1 MDENTPE
8 RLKTFRGEHDNKPR
22 AAYPFYWLQIVIL
35 VVGFGAVIGII
46 AGTPNESMS
55 EESARSG
62 LSPEELRGLAAHLA
76 EKEHLDAAVDTYEDY
91 LRVADLQ
98 PADRARVCY
107 TVANLALDL
116 QNYDKALTLLYEA
129 DYLGAPDDIKAEVDK
144 KIVQCLDRLGRTA
157 DLRKELRNRSN
168 LTSAAEVKDDDVVLA
183 QFGDNVITADDLQAE
198 IDKLPAYAQENFD
211 SQEKKTELL
220 KNIVAEKL
228 LVEKARRLDLDKTP
242 EIQEQLGKQLDAMI
256 VRKLIND
263 EVKSRVSITDEDV
276 ERFYKAEPELFT
288 VPLTRDLQIAQA
300 DSEAAVMDPNAW
312 SDDLVT
318 YRDKAPRIGPVAATE
333 DVIKAI
339 TSTEVGNESG
349 PVDVDGTWYRF
360 RVVSETPERVRPFD
374 EVAEQARH
382 MLQARKEQECLQD
395 LINQTLEVEQ
405 VKLFPERLAENSTD
419 KQ

>member
-1 MDENTPE
+1 
-8 RLKTFRGEHDNKPR
+8 
-22 AAYPFYWLQIVIL
+22 
-35 VVGFGAVIGII
+35 
-46 AGTPNESMS
+46 MS

-276 ERFYKAEPELFT
+276 RRFYKAEPELFT

-300 DSEAAVMDPNAW
+300 DSEAEVMDPNAW
-312 SDDLVT
+312 NDDLVT
-318 YRDKAPRIGPVAATE
+318 YRDKAPRIGPVPAT
-333 DVIKAI
+333 DDAVKAI
-339 TSTEVGNESG
+339 ASTEVGNESG
-349 PVDVDGTWYRF
+349 PIDVDGTWYRF

-382 MLQARKEQECLQD
+382 MLQSRKEQECLQD
-395 LINQTLEVEQ
+395 LINETFEVEQ